1 MADFRAIS
9 APGKAL
15 LAGGYLILDPQQVGL
30 VLALSAR
37 IHVVTFGDDSGVP
50 PEGLIIV
57 TSSQFVG
64 AEWRYKCTVDD
75 AETLHVEDL

>member
-37 IHVVTFGDDSGVP
+37 IHVVTFGDDSVP
-50 PEGLIIV
+50 AEGLIVV

>member
-1 MADFRAIS
+1 M
-9 APGKAL
+9 
-15 LAGGYLILDPQQVGL
+15 

-50 PEGLIIV
+50 PEGRIIV
-57 TSSQFVG
+57 TSTQFVG